1 MDVSSVSSTP
11 VTAYAAVP
19 KQTQEVVEGNRP
31 DGDGDRDDAVSSV
44 TETQKTTA
52 VATGAVG
59 SKLDVMA

>member
-1 MDVSSVSSTP
+1 MDVSSVSNML
-11 VTAYAAVP
+11 VTAHAAVP

-52 VATGAVG
+52 ATGTIG
-59 SKLDVMA
+59 SQLDVTA